1 MKTKHI
7 IISLILIMICLIV
20 INLIIGDYHLS
31 LEQLINTLMFKGSS
45 TDNLVIYQ
53 LRLPKIVGAII
64 MGCCLALGTYL
75 LQNVLKNNVADP
87 SYLGI
92 SSMSSLFVALLISL
106 TSTTYYQNIS
116 ISITLLIP
124 IVSIV
129 GSFIAIIL
137 LFYLTKNKLN
147 LNKMILSGIAI
158 NALVNAIMMFL
169 QLIVNRGEYN
179 KILMWSNGSLWSTS
193 WINIIIVLP
202 LMLVAII
209 ILIYNVKNIDINK
222 LDINQSQCLGLDY
235 KYVNFKLL
243 ILATLFIAISCS
255 VGGSILFLGLL
266 SVQIAKKLS
275 SNNLL
280 VVTPLVGI
288 NIILLSQLVADNLIN
303 NHQLPVGLIIAIIGA
318 PVFIYLLIKR
328 K

>member
-31 LEQLINTLMFKGSS
+31 LVQLINTLMFKGSS

>member
-7 IISLILIMICLIV
+7 IISLILIMISLIV

-64 MGCCLALGTYL
+64 MGCCLAFGTYL

-116 ISITLLIP
+116 MSTTLLIP

-129 GSFIAIIL
+129 GSFIAILL

-318 PVFIYLLIKR
+318 PAFIYLLIKR

>member
-106 TSTTYYQNIS
+106 TPTTYYQNIS

-202 LMLVAII
+202 LILVAII

>member
-202 LMLVAII
+202 LILVAII

>member
-7 IISLILIMICLIV
+7 IISLILIMISLII
-20 INLIIGDYHLS
+20 INLIVGDYHLS
-31 LEQLINTLMFKGSS
+31 FEQLINTLMFRGSS

-106 TSTTYYQNIS
+106 TSATYYQNIS
-116 ISITLLIP
+116 ISTTLLIP

-129 GSFIAIIL
+129 GSFIAIVL

-193 WINIIIVLP
+193 WINIIIVVP
-202 LMLVAII
+202 LMVIAII
-209 ILIYNVKNIDINK
+209 VLIYNVKNIEINK

-266 SVQIAKKLS
+266 SVQIATKLS

>member
-7 IISLILIMICLIV
+7 IISLILIMISLII
-20 INLIIGDYHLS
+20 INLIVGDYHLS
-31 LEQLINTLMFKGSS
+31 FEQLINTLMFRGSS

-106 TSTTYYQNIS
+106 TSATYYQNIS
-116 ISITLLIP
+116 ISTTLLIP

-129 GSFIAIIL
+129 GSFIAIVL

-147 LNKMILSGIAI
+147 LNKLILSGIAI

-193 WINIIIVLP
+193 WINIIIVVP
-202 LMLVAII
+202 LMVIAII
-209 ILIYNVKNIDINK
+209 ILIYNVKNIEINK

-266 SVQIAKKLS
+266 SVQIATKLT

-303 NHQLPVGLIIAIIGA
+303 HHQLPVGLIIAIIGA

>member
-7 IISLILIMICLIV
+7 IISLILIMISLIV

-116 ISITLLIP
+116 MSTTLLIP

-129 GSFIAIIL
+129 GSFIAILL

-243 ILATLFIAISCS
+243 ILSTLFIAISCS

>member
-20 INLIIGDYHLS
+20 INLIIGDYQLS

-202 LMLVAII
+202 LILVAII

>member
-116 ISITLLIP
+116 ITLLIP

-202 LMLVAII
+202 LILVAII

-243 ILATLFIAISCS
+243 IIATLFIAISCS

-280 VVTPLVGI
+280 VVTSLVGI